1 MDPWIL
7 LCKQVEYIEKINTGL
22 LVLVDMK
29 FKFKITQ
36 LWKEKTGCKQFL
48 FMKLNLLMWK
58 SVTINYRRCMGS
70 THFGKQPQVA
80 IKEAYLSQYLNSLII
95 TCAWQCR
102 RIRYYFHKYL
112 FAM

>member
-1 MDPWIL
+1 
-7 LCKQVEYIEKINTGL
+7 
-22 LVLVDMK
+22 
-29 FKFKITQ
+29 
-36 LWKEKTGCKQFL
+36 
-48 FMKLNLLMWK
+48 MKLNLLMWK
-58 SVTINYRRCMGS
+58 SVTINYRRCMGL

-80 IKEAYLSQYLNSLII
+80 IKEAHLSQYLSLLII